1 MERGQAALMGM
12 QVMPND
18 SVVSITSVTSATVD
32 ANVTRTL
39 KVFEQ
44 VVHCITGATYTITV
58 SLPSV
63 AAAKG
68 KFYTVK
74 LITDNGQNV
83 TVQDQD
89 DSYDWA
95 ATGDLTLSTATD
107 FGIFFSD
114 GHKWYEL
121 QSQTT

>member
-12 QVMPND
+12 QVMANV
-18 SVVSITSVTSATVD
+18 SVISITSVTSSAVI
-32 ANVTRTL
+32 AHVTKTL
-39 KVFEQ
+39 EVYEQ
-44 VVHCITGATYTITV
+44 VVHCTTGDAYTITV

-74 LITDNGQNV
+74 LIADNGENV

-95 ATGDLTLSTATD
+95 ATGDLTLSSITD

-114 GHKWYEL
+114 GHKWYEI